1 MHLSYV
7 VAAGERNRALTVVKS
22 RGTAHSNQ
30 VRELFLSR
38 QGIGLAEVDTAGGEV
53 LMGTLR
59 FEKEEQE
66 RAESRRRES
75 AVADRVATL
84 EAELEESAVR
94 LRALESGRRRRLEEL
109 HRVRAQAD
117 AERQR
122 GRDATEA
129 VRRLRTPGKKKKQ

>member
-38 QGIGLAEVDTAGGEV
+38 QGIGLAEVYTAGGEV

-66 RAESRRRES
+66 RAERRSRER

-109 HRVRAQAD
+109 RRVRAEAD

-129 VRRLRTPGKKKKQ
+129 VRRLRTPGKKKRR